1 MKKKLWK
8 VLRFE
13 TLKKQKNPER
23 LRVVNASSE
32 NAAWKMFRFLF
43 LAESFFVE
51 FTCDSHRRR
60 ADGQ

>member
-1 MKKKLWK
+1 M
-8 VLRFE
+8 RFE
-13 TLKKQKNPER
+13 TLKKKNPER
-23 LRVVNASSE
+23 LKVVNASSE
-32 NAAWKMFRFLF
+32 NAARKMFRFLF

>member
-1 MKKKLWK
+1 MESHAVSNAQKK
-8 VLRFE
+8 
-13 TLKKQKNPER
+13 KNPER
-23 LRVVNASSE
+23 PKVVNASSE

>member
-1 MKKKLWK
+1 MKKSYGKSCSFK
-8 VLRFE
+8 RS
-13 TLKKQKNPER
+13 KKKNPER
-23 LRVVNASSE
+23 PKVVNASSE

>member
-51 FTCDSHRRR
+51 FTCDSRRRR